1 MSILSTFS
9 ATATNSFPSPVGAMY
24 VRKHFKETAKE
35 SMLEMVHDIRLELK
49 KILDRVDWM
58 DDLTRARAKVR
69 TSIECT
75 MYNVHY
81 LYFLVFRAPP
91 LQLTPMHLFLSLA
104 YNFMH
109 GFLKQAC
116 YAIMLFVRIRNGRI
130 SVLRAHYDRTI

>member
-1 MSILSTFS
+1 MSFLSTFS

-35 SMLEMVHDIRLELK
+35 SMLEMVQDIRLELK

-81 LYFLVFRAPP
+81 LNFLVFRAPP
-91 LQLTPMHLFLSLA
+91 L
-104 YNFMH
+104 
-109 GFLKQAC
+109 
-116 YAIMLFVRIRNGRI
+116 
-130 SVLRAHYDRTI
+130 